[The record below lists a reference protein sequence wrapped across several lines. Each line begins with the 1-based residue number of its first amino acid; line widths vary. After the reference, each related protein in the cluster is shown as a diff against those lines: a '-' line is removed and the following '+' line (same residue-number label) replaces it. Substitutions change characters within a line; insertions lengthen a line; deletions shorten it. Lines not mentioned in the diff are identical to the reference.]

1 MLRQAWKPIVTA
13 AVVGTPAYLYYASKS
28 QHHQT
33 FDLPVKVKGADGKP
47 EVSTRTLPL
56 IPMSTISARITE
68 NATVNSHFTTPGG
81 PNWRYATATLASND
95 PLEDANAQ
103 QVIRRDESD
112 PSAPGDYLFFAVMDG
127 HGGRETSQLLS
138 RVLINAVALELNNFI
153 SKPNSTPSSGLL
165 QNIKSQ
171 LWPSSPQP
179 TPVILDAQPQRV
191 SRAIEAAFIKLDT
204 ELLNAPM
211 QILVNN
217 LDAEAR
223 KNKVIPDLSQ
233 HPLALPSMLPA
244 VSGLFLILHCDS
256 QVMTLLLSRELCFNG
271 DIRYSSS

>member
-1 MLRQAWKPIVTA
+1 MLRQAWKPVAAA
-13 AVVGTPAYLYYASKS
+13 AVVGTPAYFYYASKS
-28 QHHQT
+28 QHHQS
-33 FDLPVKVKGADGKP
+33 FDLPVKVKGPDGRP
-47 EVSTRTLPL
+47 EVATRTLPL
-56 IPMSTISARITE
+56 LPMSTLDPRITE

-81 PNWRYATATLASND
+81 FNWRYTTATLASND
-95 PLEDANAQ
+95 PIEDANAQ
-103 QVIRRDESD
+103 QVIQRDEAD

-138 RVLINAVALELNNFI
+138 RVLINAVVLELNDLI
-153 SKPNSTPSSGLL
+153 SKPNSTPSPGLL
-165 QNIKSQ
+165 QSIRSQ
-171 LWPSSPQP
+171 LWPPSSQP
-179 TPVILDAQPQRV
+179 TPAILDAQPQRV
-191 SRAIEAAFIKLDT
+191 SRAIEDAFIKLDT

-244 VSGLFLILHCDS
+244 ISGQFLILLCNS
-256 QVMTLLLSRELCFNG
+256 QV
-271 DIRYSSS
+271 IV

>member
-1 MLRQAWKPIVTA
+1 MLRQAWKPLA
-13 AVVGTPAYLYYASKS
+13 AAAAVGTPAYLYYTSKA

-33 FDLPVKVKGADGKP
+33 FDLPVKIKGPDGKP

-56 IPMSTISARITE
+56 LPMSTISARITE
-68 NATVNSHFTTPGG
+68 NATVNAHSTTPGG
-81 PNWRYATATLASND
+81 PNWRYTTATLASND
-95 PLEDANAQ
+95 PIEDANAQ
-103 QVIRRDESD
+103 QVIQRDESD

-138 RVLINAVALELNNFI
+138 RVLINAVALELNNLI
-153 SKPNSTPSSGLL
+153 AKPNSIPSPGLL
-165 QNIKSQ
+165 QSIRSQ
-171 LWPSSPQP
+171 LWPPSSQP
-179 TPVILDAQPQRV
+179 TPVMLDAQPHRV
-191 SRAIEAAFIKLDT
+191 SRAIEDAFIKLDT
-204 ELLNAPM
+204 ELLNAPI
-211 QILVNN
+211 QVLANN
-217 LDAEAR
+217 LDPEAR